1 MLEAAATAPGRVNLI
16 GEHTD
21 YHEGFV
27 LPSTVPQR
35 TTAVVRRR
43 SDRRVEGVSANV
55 PAEPLSF
62 ELGAETRAGGWGDYV
77 QGITSVLARAGHRI
91 TGFEVHLESTV
102 PLGAGLSSS
111 AALEVALLRALR
123 ALFALPID
131 DLDIARLGQRAET
144 DFVGAP
150 VGIMDQMASSLGAPG
165 QALFLDTRSLFVE
178 AIPLPPTLAL
188 IVIDSGVAHQHAGG
202 GYVTRR
208 AESERA
214 ARQLGVRY
222 LRDVSIDELPRLAV
236 LPPIEARRARHV
248 ITENARVVQAA
259 DALRRADLERLGELF
274 LRSHVSMR
282 DDYEISTPE
291 IDLLVD
297 LAVADQRVYGARMT
311 GGGFGGAVVI
321 AARAG
326 AGREVATAVARA
338 YEEGS
343 HRRATVL
350 LPP

>member
-1 MLEAAATAPGRVNLI
+1 MREATASAPGRVNLI

-27 LPSTVPQR
+27 LPCTVPQR

-43 SDRRVEGVSANV
+43 SDRRVDAVSANV
-55 PAEPLSF
+55 PGRPLAY
-62 ELGAETRAGGWGDYV
+62 ELGAETPGAGWGDYV
-77 QGITSVLARAGHRI
+77 QGVTSALARAGHRV
-91 TGFEVHLESTV
+91 TGFDVHLESTV

-123 ALFALPID
+123 ALFALAID
-131 DLDIARLGQRAET
+131 DVEIARLGQRAET

-165 QALFLDTRSLFVE
+165 QALFLDTRSLFIE
-178 AIPLPPTLAL
+178 AIPLPSALGL
-188 IVIDSGVAHQHAGG
+188 IVIDSGVVHQHAGG
-202 GYVTRR
+202 GYVARR

-222 LRDVSIDELPRLAV
+222 LRDVSIDELPRLAS
-236 LPPIEARRARHV
+236 LPPVEGRRARHV
-248 ITENARVVQAA
+248 VTENARVIQAA
-259 DALRRADLERLGELF
+259 DALRRSDLKRLGDLF
-274 LRSHVSMR
+274 VRSHVSMR

-297 LAVADQRVYGARMT
+297 LALADQNVYGARMT

-326 AGREVATAVARA
+326 AERQVAAAVARA
-338 YEEGS
+338 YEERS
-343 HRRATVL
+343 SRMATILV
-350 LPP
+350 PP